1 VTAKWRTQSH
11 NRQVRDSQQTHQPDS
26 HADGPSGRSVERK
39 GDSTT
44 NVGDRVREPRHRLP
58 IGPSSDSHEQAA
70 DGLAAQLLRMPAR
83 NAPAHNAGLTSQSDA
98 PSSVRDVLATSGH
111 PISSQA
117 RSLFEPE
124 VRLDLTSVRLH
135 DDAHASASARSIDA
149 VAYSLG
155 RDIVVDADQFVPNT
169 LGGLW
174 VLAHELAHVAQG
186 QSAQA
191 SQTVRRYGT
200 PIPTVASPSVTT
212 MRQFIDLVKRVEAA
226 NPGRSAIQIAQLL
239 MRSKYHS
246 QGFDWLL
253 PSTAGAPGV
262 TPGPGVTAADVVTLS
277 GEFTVTL
284 PQGGQ
289 SDPSHIVT
297 AITAAA
303 ETQAPGAGGAG
314 GVSGRLVSTPPAGLT
329 QLDIASWAGDPGS
342 AAAEWGWAH
351 PHPTGG
357 TTKQNYMDEFSPESD
372 MIGDIDG
379 VVMTSRSAA
388 TGFVF
393 DPTTPLSSNLERF
406 YYPTNPREGKNRRF
420 HSFCAILGFA
430 LEPDGVTLTTT
441 ANTAID
447 NRIKAFADWF
457 GANDP
462 NLLAWVQ
469 INSPPSVSSLGGPG
483 SFGSAPIYNPIWSEW
498 TSRGS
503 DWRWFAA
510 KFRDFVQRNLSA
522 EGP

>member
-1 VTAKWRTQSH
+1 MGTR
-11 NRQVRDSQQTHQPDS
+11 VRSDS
-26 HADGPSGRSVERK
+26 HADRPSRKSLGRKADSTPGIRDHVLGPNRTLPVGPSNDPLER
-39 GDSTT
+39 
-44 NVGDRVREPRHRLP
+44 E
-58 IGPSSDSHEQAA
+58 A
-70 DGLAAQLLRMPAR
+70 DGLATQLFRIPAR
-83 NAPAHNAGLTSQSDA
+83 NRPAQNPGLGSQRDV
-98 PSSVRDVLATSGH
+98 PPLVHDVLATSGH
-111 PISSQA
+111 PIASQA
-117 RSLFEPE
+117 RAQFGPKLG
-124 VRLDLTSVRLH
+124 LDLTSVRLH
-135 DDAHASASARSIDA
+135 DDAHASMSARSINA
-149 VAYSLG
+149 VAYSVG
-155 RDIVVDADQFVPNT
+155 KDIVVDADQFKPNT
-169 LGGLW
+169 FGGRW
-174 VLAHELAHVAQG
+174 MLAHELAHVMQERSG
-186 QSAQA
+186 LTSG
-191 SQTVRRYGT
+191 TVRRYGT

-212 MRQFIDLVKRVEAA
+212 MRRFIDLVKRVEAA
-226 NPGRSAIQIAQLL
+226 NPGRSAIQISQLL

-262 TPGPGVTAADVVTLS
+262 TTGPGVTAADVTTLS

-284 PQGGQ
+284 PEGGQ
-289 SDPSHIVT
+289 SDPSHIVA

-314 GVSGRLVSTPPAGLT
+314 GLTGHLVSTPPPGLT

-393 DPTTPLSSNLERF
+393 DPTSPLSSSLERF

-420 HSFCAILGFA
+420 HSFCAILGFG
-430 LEPDGVTLTTT
+430 LEPDGVTLTAA

-462 NLLAWVQ
+462 NIQTWIQ
-469 INSPPSVSSLGGPG
+469 INSPTPTTTLGTPG
-483 SFGSAPIYNPIWSEW
+483 SPGSVPIYNPIWSEW

-503 DWRWFAA
+503 DWKWFAA
-510 KFRDFVQRNLSA
+510 KFRDFVQRNLRA